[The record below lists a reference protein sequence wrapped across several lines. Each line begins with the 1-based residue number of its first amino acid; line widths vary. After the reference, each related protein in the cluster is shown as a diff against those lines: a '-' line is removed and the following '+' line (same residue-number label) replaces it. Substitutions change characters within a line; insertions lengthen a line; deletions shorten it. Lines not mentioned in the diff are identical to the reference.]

1 MTEGVL
7 EMRLLED
14 KMNEEEFYLHAH
26 KDMKIEIENNL
37 TTTIFKG
44 DEIHK
49 VEKGNRTVRVLEGSE
64 DHLVEKDRVVTI
76 NGDEIKNN
84 SQNFTQNI
92 DGNFE
97 CNVKGDIPLILKVTY
112 R

>member
-1 MTEGVL
+1 
-7 EMRLLED
+7 
-14 KMNEEEFYLHAH
+14 MNEEEFYLHAY

-49 VEKGNRTVRVLEGSE
+49 VEKGNRTVKVLEGSE

-97 CNVKGDIPLILKVTY
+97 CNVKGDYTLNIEGDLSIKVKGKVLLEAGFN
-112 R
+112 

>member
-1 MTEGVL
+1 
-7 EMRLLED
+7 
-14 KMNEEEFYLHAH
+14 MNEEEFYLHAH

-37 TTTIFKG
+37 TTIFKG

-49 VEKGNRTVRVLEGSE
+49 VEKGNRTVKVLEGSE

-76 NGDEIKNN
+76 NGDEIKIILRILRKILMGTL
-84 SQNFTQNI
+84 SVMLKET
-92 DGNFE
+92 
-97 CNVKGDIPLILKVTY
+97 IPIILKVTY